1 MRKYLGVL
9 AGVAVLCVMSWAQIP
24 AAPPTPDQAP
34 AQTPN
39 QTTDQSPGQAPDQ
52 TSVPPATPIPTT
64 PTSLPKHAPPPNYP
78 RIEFFAGGSYAEAGL
93 FNSGHWAGLRGYD
106 ASLAANVNSWI
117 GLVGEGGEY
126 FGTSKISTLSPEP
139 FPNKQFYE
147 PSPSP
152 TFNAATRE
160 YNILFGLQF
169 ARRKYGSWTPI
180 AEVLYGHQGTR
191 GVATPV
197 NAGPL
202 VPVVGTGRAI
212 VAGGGI
218 EHAINP
224 RFAVRFKA
232 DYFQTGSQFPTFA
245 KKTQDNFRFS
255 VGVVIRNRHK
265 KKRTLE
271 DEGEP

>member
-1 MRKYLGVL
+1 VRKYLGVL
-9 AGVAVLCVMSWAQIP
+9 AGAAVLCAMSWAQVP
-24 AAPPTPDQAP
+24 AAPQTPDQSP
-34 AQTPN
+34 TQT
-39 QTTDQSPGQAPDQ
+39 PDQ
-52 TSVPPATPIPTT
+52 TPAPAPVPPATPIPTT
-64 PTSLPKHAPPPNYP
+64 STTIKNRVPAPQYP
-78 RIEFFAGGSYAEAGL
+78 RIEFFGGGSYAEAGL
-93 FNSGHWAGLRGYD
+93 FNAGHWAGLRGYD
-106 ASLAANVNSWI
+106 ASLAANANSWI
-117 GLVGEGGEY
+117 GVIVEGGEY
-126 FGTSKISTLSPEP
+126 FGTSKISSTSPQP
-139 FPNKQFYE
+139 FPGGQFYE

-180 AEVLYGHQGTR
+180 AEILYGHSGTR

-197 NAGPL
+197 TPGPL
-202 VPVVGTGRAI
+202 VSEVGSGRAI
-212 VAGGGI
+212 VAGAGL

-245 KKTQDNFRFS
+245 KKSQDNFRFS

-271 DEGEP
+271 DESEPEP